1 MAFLIPHSIKG
12 IFVDAGVA
20 GGNKISFTNWTIDG
34 APFVGGALSVFTTCL
49 LAFFSFGG
57 TGIYHGH
64 ESKGL

>member
-1 MAFLIPHSIKG
+1 M
-12 IFVDAGVA
+12 DAGVA